1 MNNLNQ
7 IIIEGKIEEKPNYQT
22 LLNGIKNCLFVIS
35 VERNYYS
42 TSIGEMVK
50 EVYNFK
56 VMSYG
61 NLADICK
68 KYKIGEDIRLVGRLK
83 QNKWTDSEG
92 KKHSEVIIIS
102 EHIEKKED
110 IK

>member
-7 IIIEGKIEEKPNYQT
+7 IILEGKVAEKPDFQ
-22 LLNGIKNCLFVIS
+22 LALNGMKTCSLAIAS
-35 VERNYYS
+35 ERNYYS
-42 TSIGEMVK
+42 TSTGEMVK

-56 VMSYG
+56 VMAYES
-61 NLADICK
+61 LADICK

-102 EHIEKKED
+102 EQIEKKE
-110 IK
+110 I